1 MYRIPGVPFNGP
13 PWKSAMVFGT
23 DLASFHGLRS
33 PFPSFV
39 ILPPGVTVL
48 DMSPSLAQAEFGFIS
63 GMNSC
68 PSSFWRPAYSQQ
80 DSLPH
85 AFQTC
90 LPFRSP
96 VPCGLHSLWDGWG
109 ESFLKIVDFNSS
121 FNMLS
126 LDPYKIYKALSY
138 LTSDCL
144 NSVLWSISGFYIWPS
159 SLTHSSVSGHA
170 FRFAVWWLILI
181 NHSIGL
187 RVTKE
192 EGFP

>member
-1 MYRIPGVPFNGP
+1 MVLPGSLLWCLVQTLPVSMGP
-13 PWKSAMVFGT
+13 GH
-23 DLASFHGLRS
+23 LS
-33 PFPSFV
+33 PVLLFCHQESLFWTWAHL
-39 ILPPGVTVL
+39 LPKLNLV
-48 DMSPSLAQAEFGFIS
+48 SSQAW
-63 GMNSC
+63 SC

-109 ESFLKIVDFNSS
+109 ESFFLKIVDFNSS
-121 FNMLS
+121 LNMLS

-138 LTSDCL
+138 LTSDFL

-170 FRFAVWWLILI
+170 SRFAVWWLILI

-192 EGFP
+192 EGFPYTAS